1 MAFHISDL
9 WRWQGR
15 VGRTKYLATGLTL
28 FAVKHLLDRFVASAV
43 FGRPW
48 SLFNYWVFADTPQV
62 DETPRALLRFYATL
76 LAIALPFIWVGV
88 VLTLRRLRDAGL
100 PPWLVVL
107 FFVPLLNLIFFLLLA
122 VLPGRERVPRGG
134 RASSFFE
141 RVIPRGAFGSA
152 VMGIVI
158 TAAPVVALTVLSVRG
173 LNNYGWGLFVGLP
186 FALGLSSVLVYG
198 YHEPR
203 PLGKCLLVALL
214 SVALVSAILIGV
226 AIEGVICVAMAAPLG
241 AAVALLGGLVGYAI
255 QHHRALPAQQD
266 YAVHA
271 CTLLLGALPAVML
284 LEHNARLA
292 PRLRAVETSVEVAAP
307 PAQVWSHL
315 VAFSELPAP
324 EERIFHTGIAYPLR
338 AEIDGRGVGAV
349 RHCVFTT
356 GAFVE
361 PIEVWDEPRL
371 LRFGVSAQPA
381 VMDELSPYPH
391 LHPPHLD
398 GYLQSRRGQFLL
410 EPLPN
415 GHTRLTGTT
424 WYQNSFWP
432 GQYWGVWSD
441 YIIHRIHGR
450 VLAHIKREAE
460 RGNKDNLASPLQN

>member
-1 MAFHISDL
+1 MAFTLSDL

-15 VGRTKYLATGLTL
+15 VGRTKYLAIGLTL
-28 FAVKHLLDRFVASAV
+28 FAVKHTLDRFVAAAV

-62 DETPRALLRFYATL
+62 NETPQALLRFYATL

-88 VLTLRRLRDAGL
+88 VLTVRRLRDASL
-100 PPWLVVL
+100 PLWLVVL
-107 FFVPLLNLIFFLLLA
+107 FFVPFLNLIFFLLLA
-122 VLPGRERVPRGG
+122 VLPGSERTSRMGT
-134 RASSFFE
+134 RATSFFE
-141 RVIPRGAFGSA
+141 RVIPRSAFGSA
-152 VMGIVI
+152 VLGIII
-158 TAAPVVALTVLSVRG
+158 TAAPVVALTLLSVER
-173 LNNYGWGLFVGLP
+173 LTNYGWGLFVGLP

-198 YHEPR
+198 YHAPR
-203 PLGKCLLVALL
+203 PLGRCLLVSLL
-214 SVALVSAILIGV
+214 SVALVSAVLIGV
-226 AIEGVICVAMAAPLG
+226 AIEGVICVLMAAPLG
-241 AAVALLGGLVGYAI
+241 AAVAVLGGLVGYAI
-255 QHHRALPAQQD
+255 QHHRAQPERQD

-271 CTLLLGALPAVML
+271 CALLLAALPAVML
-284 LEHNARLA
+284 LEHSAHLA
-292 PRLRAVETSVEVAAP
+292 PPLRAVETSIEVNAP

-315 VAFSELPAP
+315 VAFNELPP
-324 EERIFHTGIAYPLR
+324 PQERIFHTGIAYPLR

-349 RHCVFTT
+349 RNCIFTT

-361 PIEVWDEPRL
+361 PIEVWDEPHL
-371 LRFGVSAQPA
+371 LRFTVAAQPP

-410 EPLPN
+410 TPLAN
-415 GHTRLTGTT
+415 GHTLLTGTT

-432 GQYWGVWSD
+432 GQYWNVWSD

-450 VLAHIKREAE
+450 VLAHIKHEAE
-460 RGNKDNLASPLQN
+460 K

>member
-1 MAFHISDL
+1 MAFTPSDL

-15 VGRTKYLATGLTL
+15 VGRAKYVAIGATL
-28 FAVKHLLDRFVASAV
+28 FALKHLIDRIVAATV
-43 FGRPW
+43 FDRRW
-48 SLFNYWVFADTPQV
+48 SLFNYWVFADGGDIDQTPFG
-62 DETPRALLRFYATL
+62 RLRFYATL
-76 LAIALPFIWVGV
+76 VLIALPFIWTGV

-107 FFVPLLNLIFFLLLA
+107 FFVPVLNLLFFLLLA
-122 VLPGRERVPRGG
+122 VLPSSARAPRIGSG
-134 RASSFFE
+134 RAASFFD
-141 RVIPRGAFGSA
+141 RLIPRGAFGSA
-152 VMGIVI
+152 VMGIVV
-158 TAAPVVALTVLSVRG
+158 TAAPVVALTLLSVEG
-173 LNNYGWGLFVGLP
+173 LSNYGWGLFVGLP

-198 YHEPR
+198 YHAPR

-214 SVALVSAILIGV
+214 SVGLVSVVLIGV

-241 AAVALLGGLVGYAI
+241 AAVALLGGLVGYAM
-255 QHHRALPAQQD
+255 QHHRSLPLRQEDALR
-266 YAVHA
+266 A
-271 CTLLLGALPAVML
+271 CTLLLLALPAVML
-284 LEHNARLA
+284 LEQSVRLT
-292 PRLRAVETSVEVAAP
+292 PNLRAVETSIEVDAP

-315 VAFSELPAP
+315 VAFNELPP
-324 EERIFHTGIAYPLR
+324 PTEKIFKTGIAYPLR
-338 AEIDGRGVGAV
+338 AEINGHGVGAV

-371 LRFGVSAQPA
+371 LRFGVTAQPP

-398 GYLQSRRGQFLL
+398 NYLQSRRGQFLL
-410 EPLPN
+410 EVLPN
-415 GHTRLTGTT
+415 GRTRLTGTT

-432 GQYWGVWSD
+432 GAYWNVWSD

-450 VLAHIKREAE
+450 VLAHIKHEAE
-460 RGNKDNLASPLQN
+460 GQLSRY